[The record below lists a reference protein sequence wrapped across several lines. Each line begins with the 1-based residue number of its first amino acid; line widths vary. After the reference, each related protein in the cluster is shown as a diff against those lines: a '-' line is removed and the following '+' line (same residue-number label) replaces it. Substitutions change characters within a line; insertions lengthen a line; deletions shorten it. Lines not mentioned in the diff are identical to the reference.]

1 MEEGPQ
7 LQHYTSILDVIKDIP
22 HNIIVASLLLAIIPF
37 FLYRYRKKIFVLC
50 VSIAALAQKLNPK
63 SKLESEASMLMKDY
77 YEQGQTRLK
86 DYFFAGMLIT
96 IFILVAT
103 QSVHMALV
111 TTESMRPYINR
122 GDLVI
127 ADGLS
132 KNFSVGD
139 IIEIQ
144 PPGYT
149 GTYVHRVVRKL
160 SDDVWKTKGDNW
172 NSEDSWI
179 VTKDIV
185 KGKVI
190 TLNKKAIVIPNLG
203 IYLMPSANVALSQDP
218 TYNFMVNFL
227 STLRT
232 VAPVLILIIF
242 LLIFRG

>member
-1 MEEGPQ
+1 MLDEFEFQNATSVSDVVKSIP
-7 LQHYTSILDVIKDIP
+7 HDVIITSIL
-22 HNIIVASLLLAIIPF
+22 LALIPF
-37 FLYRYRKKIFVLC
+37 LLCKYRGKLFAMLVLMATLTQ
-50 VSIAALAQKLNPK
+50 ILTTGN
-63 SKLESEASMLMKDY
+63 KLESEASKLMKNY
-77 YEQGQTRLK
+77 YQQSQLTN
-86 DYFFAGMLIT
+86 YFFAGTLIMV
-96 IFILVAT
+96 FLLVAT
-103 QSVHMALV
+103 QSVHIALV

-127 ADGLS
+127 AEGMS

-149 GTYVHRVVRKL
+149 GTYVHRVVRKV
-160 SDDVWKTKGDNW
+160 SDDAWKTKGDNW
-172 NSEDSWI
+172 NSEDGWT

-190 TLNKKAIVIPNLG
+190 TMDKKAIVIPNLG
-203 IYLMPSANVALSQDP
+203 IYLMPTKNVALSQDP
-218 TYNFMVNFL
+218 TYNFMVNFF

-232 VAPVLILIIF
+232 AAPVLILIIL

>member
-1 MEEGPQ
+1 MVEDTQ
-7 LQHYTSILDVIKDIP
+7 LQHYTSVIDVIKDIP
-22 HNIIVASLLLAIIPF
+22 HDVIIASFLLAIIPF
-37 FLYRYRKKIFVLC
+37 LLYRYRKKIFALC
-50 VSIAALAQKLNPK
+50 VSIAALAQRLKPK
-63 SKLESEASMLMKDY
+63 SKLESEASKLMKDY
-77 YEQGQTRLK
+77 YRQSQLK
-86 DYFFAGMLIT
+86 DYFFAGTLIMV
-96 IFILVAT
+96 FLLVAT
-103 QSVHMALV
+103 QSVYLALV
-111 TTESMRPYINR
+111 TSESMRPYINR

-127 ADGLS
+127 AEGLS

-160 SDDVWKTKGDNW
+160 SDNAWKTKGDNW
-172 NSEDSWI
+172 NSEDGWT

-190 TLNKKAIVIPNLG
+190 TVNEKAVVIPNLG
-203 IYLMPSANVALSQDP
+203 IYLMPTQNVALSQDP

>member
-1 MEEGPQ
+1 MVEDVQ
-7 LQHYTSILDVIKDIP
+7 LQHYTSVIDVIKAIP
-22 HNIIVASLLLAIIPF
+22 QDVIIISFLLAIIPF
-37 FLYRYRKKIFVLC
+37 LLYRYREKIFASC
-50 VSIAALAQKLNPK
+50 VSIATRIQRLKPK
-63 SKLESEASMLMKDY
+63 SNLESEAHKLMKDY
-77 YEQGQTRLK
+77 YRQSQLK
-86 DYFFAGMLIT
+86 DYFLAGVLIMA
-96 IFILVAT
+96 FLLVAT
-103 QSVHMALV
+103 QSIYLALV
-111 TTESMRPYINR
+111 TSESMRPYINR

-127 ADGLS
+127 AEGLS
-132 KNFSVGD
+132 KNFSIGD

-160 SDDVWKTKGDNW
+160 SDNAWKTKGDNW
-172 NSEDSWI
+172 NSEDGWT
-179 VTKDIV
+179 VTRNIV

-190 TLNKKAIVIPNLG
+190 TMNKKAIVIPNIG
-203 IYLMPSANVALSQDP
+203 IYLMPTTNVALSQDP

>member
-1 MEEGPQ
+1 MVEAAQ
-7 LQHYTSILDVIKDIP
+7 IQHYSSVIDVIKDIP
-22 HNIIVASLLLAIIPF
+22 HDVIIVSFLLAIIPF
-37 FLYRYRKKIFVLC
+37 LLYRYRKRIFIFC
-50 VSIAALAQKLNPK
+50 ISIATLAHK
-63 SKLESEASMLMKDY
+63 SKSNTRLESEAFRLMQDY
-77 YEQGQTRLK
+77 YKQNQLK
-86 DYFFAGMLIT
+86 DFFFVGTLIMV
-96 IFILVAT
+96 FLLVAT
-103 QSVHMALV
+103 QSVYLALV
-111 TTESMRPYINR
+111 TSESMRPYINR

-127 ADGLS
+127 AEGFS

-160 SDDVWKTKGDNW
+160 SDNAWKTKGDNW

-190 TLNKKAIVIPNLG
+190 TINKKAVVIPYLG
-203 IYLMPSANVALSQDP
+203 IYLMPTANVALSQDP
-218 TYNFMVNFL
+218 TYNLIVNFL
-227 STLRT
+227 STLKT